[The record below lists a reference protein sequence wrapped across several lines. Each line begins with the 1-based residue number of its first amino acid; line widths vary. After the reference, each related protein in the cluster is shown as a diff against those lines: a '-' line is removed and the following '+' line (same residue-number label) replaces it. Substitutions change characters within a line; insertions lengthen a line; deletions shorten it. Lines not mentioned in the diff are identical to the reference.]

1 MQEDKQTK
9 EVIKLPNAS
18 DRVVKYFKAR
28 KQGKTKTE
36 SSIVAGYPD
45 PNHTT
50 RIEKTKGYQALERY
64 YKNELLNQISLQEIA
79 EINARNIRQER
90 DIGGSNT
97 AIKLALEKIEPDNK
111 PDQDFDKV
119 IVVLSK

>member
-1 MQEDKQTK
+1 MEEEKIK
-9 EVIKLPNAS
+9 EKNKLPKTNH
-18 DRVVKYFKAR
+18 RVFKYFKAL

-36 SSIVAGYPD
+36 ASIIAGYPD

-50 RIEKTKGYQALERY
+50 RIEKTKGFQVLERY
-64 YKNELLNQISLQEIA
+64 YKHELLNQISLQEIA
-79 EINARNIRQER
+79 EVNARNIRQER

-97 AIKLALEKIEPDNK
+97 AIKLALEKIEPDQIRE
-111 PDQDFDKV
+111 DDFDKV

>member
-1 MQEDKQTK
+1 MEENNKTK
-9 EVIKLPNAS
+9 EIIKLPKTNY
-18 DRVVKYFKAR
+18 RVIKYFKAR

-36 SSIVAGYPD
+36 ASIVAGYSD

-50 RIEKTKGYQALERY
+50 RIEKTKGFQALERY

-79 EINARNIRQER
+79 EVNARNIRQER

-97 AIKLALEKIEPDNK
+97 AIKLALEKIEPDDTREN
-111 PDQDFDKV
+111 DNDSV
-119 IVVLSK
+119 IVVLG